1 MSDLITTSLTFSRES
16 LTEYFIKPLF
26 LGDDIKSIVTV
37 RTNIKSSEKLD
48 LIDALENITKA
59 YAQGTSFTPSTGITI
74 TQKTI
79 TTVAM
84 KAEVQQNGR
93 AFVNYCKQAML
104 KSGVN
109 INDITD
115 TLFEQIVLE
124 IFFAAL
130 KADFNRQIFFGDTKK
145 ETTTS
150 DIATGTADVN
160 YNVYDGFWTWIKEA
174 IAATTIPASQ
184 YVNLNSTTYL
194 TTAGV
199 AQAFTTTLTGTSGT
213 CNVTINGTAYLATF
227 DTSLTQTAANFV
239 TEHAATIA
247 ARWHGAVVTSSG
259 AVITVTSSIPGVQI
273 SGAAGTAITGNL
285 AAGAPSATVAN
296 VTQSS
301 MKADGALAAFRA
313 MYNAMPAV
321 MKARKSE
328 CVYMVTAA
336 VYDNYMSTLES
347 ASAGSEAAYYAVI
360 DGVKKVAYRGIP
372 IVQMLQWDSI
382 IDTYFGNEYP
392 NRCLLAIPK
401 NLVVG
406 TDAESDM
413 MTGEF
418 FYDRVTQNNVFRI
431 EYMVG
436 TQYVHPNYIVAAY

>member
-1 MSDLITTSLTFSRES
+1 MANLITTSLTFSRES

-26 LGDDIKSIVTV
+26 LGEDIKSIVSV
-37 RTNIKSSEKLD
+37 RTDIKSSEKLD

-79 TTVAM
+79 TTYSM

-93 AFVNYCKQAML
+93 AFYNYCKQAML
-104 KSGVN
+104 KSGVQM
-109 INDITD
+109 NDVSG
-115 TLFEQIVLE
+115 TLFEQIIME

-130 KADFNRQIFFGDTKK
+130 KADFNRQIFFGDTLK
-145 ETTTS
+145 ENVTS
-150 DIATGTADVN
+150 DIAIGTADTN

-174 IAATTIPASQ
+174 ITATTIPAAQ

-199 AQAFTTTLTGTSGT
+199 ARSIPITLTGTSGT
-213 CNVTINGTAYLATF
+213 CNITINGTAYLATF
-227 DTSLTQTAANFV
+227 DTDLTTTAANFV
-239 TEHAATIA
+239 TAHAATIA
-247 ARWHGAVVTSSG
+247 ARWHGAVVTSAA
-259 AVITVTSSIPGVQI
+259 AVVTVAANIPGVSITATI
-273 SGAAGTAITGNL
+273 SAAVSGNLSGSAAAGT
-285 AAGAPSATVAN
+285 AN

-328 CVYMVTAA
+328 LVFMVTAA
-336 VYDNYMSTLES
+336 VYDNYMTSLES
-347 ASAGSEAAYYAVI
+347 TTAGSEAAYYAVVN
-360 DGVKKVAYRGIP
+360 GVKTVAFRGIP
-372 IVQMLQWDSI
+372 IKEMLQWDSI
-382 IDTYFGNEYP
+382 IDTYYGNEYP

-418 FYDRVTQNNVFRI
+418 FYDKVTQNNVFRV